1 MMLHDTN
8 KQQDHII
15 KLLKSVV
22 YILFSLWI
30 LNALS
35 FFYPSPIFAVISL
48 ICFLTF
54 IVCLSKFAPTT
65 FILLLIFIF
74 IRLTCLISGISIE
87 YGAELVELQ
96 MMGYATGAMLRLAMV
111 YIYFITVSAIVIEWF
126 CYRFNTVFDRDY
138 YSSQLQNKKWVSL
151 FFAVVFMATIVAI
164 VIGAKAGFPL
174 ITGMSRLAFREAV
187 ESKVFLLYISNRQIF
202 ILLLGVVYAVC
213 IGYKRKV
220 SLTLY
225 ILTIFVAILF
235 GEKFTSLILLSVL
248 MFTPAL
254 LLSKRLYDLNLTKLV
269 VPIIILSL
277 FTVPIILYVYGWN
290 EDPILAI
297 EKLTNRFAGQAQL
310 WFIADSEMS
319 SLFSFDLNSFVHN
332 INSFISLNGFELANV
347 APYFGARYFMY
358 NYMGDDLL
366 FLFLETDALTLTMAF
381 EPYLLMT
388 NGWVGQLLPLT
399 ICAIAYAFNLAYLHF
414 GIIKGDFIS
423 LFLSVKLLIW
433 SSIAVQQGE
442 LYFMFGVKFLL
453 FCLISFI
460 YEKSMSRKYKME
472 NYSVLVP
479 GNNVYK

>member
-1 MMLHDTN
+1 MILLDTN
-8 KQQDHII
+8 KQQDYII
-15 KLLKSVV
+15 KLLKSAI

-35 FFYPSPIFAVISL
+35 YFSPSPTFSIIAIFLFV
-48 ICFLTF
+48 FF
-54 IVCLSKFAPTT
+54 IERLSKYAPTT
-65 FILLLIFIF
+65 FILLLSFVF
-74 IRLTCLISGISIE
+74 FRLTCLISGISIE

-111 YIYFITVSAIVIEWF
+111 YIFFITISAIVIEWF
-126 CYRFNTVFDRDY
+126 YYRYNAVLDWSF

-151 FFAVVFMATIVAI
+151 FFTVVFMATIVALL
-164 VIGAKAGFPL
+164 IGAKAGFPL

-202 ILLLGVVYAVC
+202 ILLLGVVYALC

-220 SLTLY
+220 SLVLY
-225 ILTIFVAILF
+225 LLTIFVAILF
-235 GEKFTSLILLSVL
+235 GEKFTSLISLSVL
-248 MFTPAL
+248 MFTPVL
-254 LLSKRLYDLNLTKLV
+254 LLSKRLYNLNLTKLV
-269 VPIIILSL
+269 FPIIILSS

-290 EDPILAI
+290 EDPIMAV

-319 SLFSFDLNSFVHN
+319 SLFLFDLNSFIHN
-332 INSFISLNGFELANV
+332 IDSFISLNGFELANSP
-347 APYFGARYFMY
+347 PYFGARYFMY
-358 NYMGDDLL
+358 NYMSDDLL

-399 ICAIAYAFNLAYLHF
+399 ICAIAYASNLAYLHF
-414 GIIKGDFIS
+414 SIIKGGFIS

-433 SSIAVQQGE
+433 SSMAVQQGE
-442 LYFMFGVKFLL
+442 LYFMFGVKFITVCIIAL
-453 FCLISFI
+453 C
-460 YEKSMSRKYKME
+460 YEKFYGNKYKLR
-472 NYSVLVP
+472 N
-479 GNNVYK
+479 

>member
-1 MMLHDTN
+1 MMLLYSN
-8 KQQDHII
+8 KLHLNVI
-15 KLLKSVV
+15 KLLKSAFF
-22 YILFSLWI
+22 ILFLLWV
-30 LNALS
+30 LNTLS
-35 FFYPSPIFAVISL
+35 YFYPSPFFAVISL
-48 ICFLTF
+48 IFFLTF
-54 IVCLSKFAPTT
+54 IVFLSKFTPTT

-74 IRLTCLISGISIE
+74 FRLTCLISGISIE

-111 YIYFITVSAIVIEWF
+111 YIFFITISAIVIEWF
-126 CYRFNTVFDRDY
+126 YYRYNAVLDWNF
-138 YSSQLQNKKWVSL
+138 YSYQLQDKKWVWL
-151 FFAVVFMATIVAI
+151 FFTVVFMATIVAL

-187 ESKVFLLYISNRQIF
+187 ESKAFLLYISNRQIF
-202 ILLLGVVYAVC
+202 ILLLGVVYALC

-220 SLTLY
+220 SLALY
-225 ILTIFVAILF
+225 LLTIFVAILF
-235 GEKFTSLILLSVL
+235 GEKFTSLISLSVL

-254 LLSKRLYDLNLTKLV
+254 LLSKRLYNLNLTKLV
-269 VPIIILSL
+269 IPIIILSL

-290 EDPILAI
+290 EDPIMAV

-319 SLFSFDLNSFVHN
+319 SLFSFDLNSFIHN
-332 INSFISLNGFELANV
+332 IHSFISLNGFELAND

-399 ICAIAYAFNLAYLHF
+399 ICAIAYALNLAYLHF
-414 GIIKGDFIS
+414 GIIKGNLIS

-433 SSIAVQQGE
+433 SSLAVQQGE
-442 LYFMFGVKFLL
+442 LYFMFGVKFIIVCIIAL
-453 FCLISFI
+453 F
-460 YEKSMSRKYKME
+460 YERFFENKYKLR
-472 NYSVLVP
+472 N
-479 GNNVYK
+479 